1 VAASSRTVT
10 SLEAAVFSLPPC
22 SRHTTNL
29 SKPAGARFAPGAGAQ
44 FRDTVLIGRQRA
56 PTIWGLMNAAAAL
69 PLAIFVIT
77 YIGLALGKLPMV
89 RVDRCGV
96 AVIGAVAMVVSG
108 TLTQRA
114 ALDSVDFHTLALL
127 LGMMIIVANLRLSG
141 VFGWLAQRIFGR
153 AHSGFQLLATTI
165 ALAGVLAAFFV
176 NDVICLVLAPVVI
189 EVAAQAGLS
198 PVPLLLG
205 LATASNVGSAATVTG
220 NPQNMIVAGF
230 AHLDYLE
237 FLVRL
242 APGAV
247 AGLAADYAI
256 IAWIYRRTLR
266 GRRRDSNPPGTPA
279 PALEAAAALKAIII
293 TAGTLV
299 CFALGF
305 PTGVVALS
313 AAALMLL
320 VQNVRPDL
328 VYAQVDW
335 TMLLMFAGL
344 FVVVRGAAQ
353 TGFQNDLV
361 AMVGVERLTHPA
373 VLAGTVTVLSNLVS
387 NVPAVLLFRPLFP
400 LLGNSR
406 HVALLLAAVSTYA
419 GNLTPLGSIANL
431 IVVENARRHGVMV
444 SFQEHLLVGIPVTV
458 LTIAIAVALLR

>member
-1 VAASSRTVT
+1 
-10 SLEAAVFSLPPC
+10 
-22 SRHTTNL
+22 
-29 SKPAGARFAPGAGAQ
+29 
-44 FRDTVLIGRQRA
+44 
-56 PTIWGLMNAAAAL
+56 MNAAAAL
-69 PLAIFVIT
+69 PLAIFAIT
-77 YIGLALGKLPMV
+77 YIGLALGKLPIV

-114 ALDSVDFHTLALL
+114 ALDSIDFHTLALL

-141 VFGWLAQRIFGR
+141 LFGWLAERIFGR
-153 AHSGFQLLATTI
+153 AYNGFQLLATTI
-165 ALAGVLAAFFV
+165 ALSGFLAAFFV

-189 EVAAQAGLS
+189 EVAAEAGLS

-230 AHLDYLE
+230 AHLEYVE

-242 APGAV
+242 APGAAV
-247 AGLAADYAI
+247 GLVIDYLI
-256 IAWIYRRTLR
+256 IAWVYRRSLR
-266 GRRRDSNPPGTPA
+266 VRRPIDANAHPESTA
-279 PALEAAAALKAIII
+279 ALEPGAALKAGLI
-293 TAGTLV
+293 TVGALA
-299 CFALGF
+299 CFGLGF
-305 PTGVVALS
+305 PTGLVALS

-353 TGFQNDLV
+353 TGFQKDLIR
-361 AMVGVERLTHPA
+361 MVGVERLTHPA
-373 VLAGTVTVLSNLVS
+373 VLAGTVAVLSNLVS

-400 LLGNSR
+400 LLGSSK

-419 GNLTPLGSIANL
+419 GNLTLLGSIANL
-431 IVVENARRHGVMV
+431 IVVENARRKSVMV
-444 SFQEHLLVGIPVTV
+444 SFQEHLLVGLPITV